1 MIKTHCLNE
10 TFFEKLKLIM
20 EANLKTISYID
31 TLEYRRDN
39 LKKAIKQELKSPSR
53 DEMKINALKK
63 YSLRLK
69 DEIMSMRKQA

>member
-1 MIKTHCLNE
+1 
-10 TFFEKLKLIM
+10 M
-20 EANLKTISYID
+20 EAKLTTISHIQ

-39 LKKAIKQELKSPSR
+39 LKQAIKKELKSPSR

-69 DEIMSMRKQA
+69 DEIMSLNRQAS

>member
-1 MIKTHCLNE
+1 MIILTNSN
-10 TFFEKLKLIM
+10 IM
-20 EANLKTISYID
+20 EAKLTTISHIQ

-39 LKKAIKQELKSPSR
+39 LKQAIKKELKSPSR

-69 DEIMSMRKQA
+69 DEIMSLNRQAS